1 MNTNFHLGAT
11 AQTNSGPLAGPLA
24 GVRILIT
31 RPVMPASRTAQR
43 LAGLGATPFVF
54 PTTII
59 EPPADAAPLNAALA
73 KISDYYAAI
82 FVSPSAAEMT
92 LAPLGSLPKKLP
104 AALRVFAPGPGTV
117 EALNLRGVA
126 DVEMPD
132 TSFDSEG
139 LLALPSL
146 QASVIKGKR
155 IVIFRGNDG
164 RELLREVLVKRG
176 AVVDAI
182 TAYRRRPPN
191 TPPTGLLELLRA
203 GKVNALSA
211 MSSDAITHLVP
222 LIPAAERATLLFA
235 LPVYASHERIAAT
248 ARDAGFRNVIG
259 TEAGDAG
266 LITALLDRAN
276 PM

>member
-1 MNTNFHLGAT
+1 MSTDFHLGAI
-11 AQTNSGPLAGPLA
+11 APTNAGPLT
-24 GVRILIT
+24 GINILIT
-31 RPVMPASRTAQR
+31 RPVMPASRTATR
-43 LAGLGATPFVF
+43 VASLGATPFIF

-59 EPPADAAPLNAALA
+59 EPPADASPLNTALA

-92 LAPLGSLPKKLP
+92 LAPLGSIPKKLP
-104 AALRVFAPGPGTV
+104 STLYDFAPGPGTA
-117 EALNLRGVA
+117 EELNVRGVA
-126 DVEMPD
+126 SVQMPES
-132 TSFDSEG
+132 SFDSEG
-139 LLALPSL
+139 LLTLPLL
-146 QASVIKGKR
+146 QASAVKGKR

-164 RELLREVLVKRG
+164 RELLREALVKRG
-176 AVVDAI
+176 AAVDAI
-182 TAYRRRPPN
+182 TAYHRRAPN

-222 LIPAAERATLLFA
+222 LIPAAERGALLFA

-248 ARDAGFRNVIG
+248 ARDAGFRNVIE

-266 LITALLDRAN
+266 LITALLNRRSHL
-276 PM
+276 

>member
-1 MNTNFHLGAT
+1 MSTDFHLGPT
-11 AQTNSGPLAGPLA
+11 AQPNAGPLL
-24 GVRILIT
+24 GVNLLIT

-43 LAGLGATPFVF
+43 VAALGATPLVF

-59 EPPADAAPLNAALA
+59 EAPADCAPLDSALA
-73 KISDYYAAI
+73 KISGYYAAI

-92 LAPLGSLPKKLP
+92 LAPLGTLPKKLP
-104 AALRVFAPGPGTV
+104 ESLLVFAPGPGTAEELAV
-117 EALNLRGVA
+117 RGVA
-126 DVEMPD
+126 NVAMPT

-139 LLALPSL
+139 LLALPAL
-146 QASVIKGKR
+146 QAIAINGKR

-164 RELLREVLVKRG
+164 RELMREVLVKRG
-176 AVVDAI
+176 ATVNAI
-182 TAYRRRPPN
+182 TAYHRRAPN

-211 MSSDAITHLVP
+211 MSSDAITNLV
-222 LIPAAERATLLFA
+222 LLVPAAERSTLFFA

-248 ARDAGFRNVIG
+248 ARAAGFRNVIE

-266 LITALLDRAN
+266 LIAALLAHAN
-276 PM
+276 PF

>member
-1 MNTNFHLGAT
+1 MNTDFHLGAT
-11 AQTNSGPLAGPLA
+11 PLTNSGPLAGPLA

-59 EPPADAAPLNAALA
+59 EPPADAAPLNLALDRLN
-73 KISDYYAAI
+73 DYYAAI

-104 AALRVFAPGPGTV
+104 AALRLFAPGPGTA

-164 RELLREVLVKRG
+164 RELLREALVKRG

-182 TAYRRRPPN
+182 TAYRRRAPN

-211 MSSDAITHLVP
+211 MSSDAITNLMP
-222 LIPAAERATLLFA
+222 LIPVAERNLLLFM

-248 ARDAGFRNVIG
+248 ARDAGFRNVIE
-259 TEAGDAG
+259 TQAGDAG

-276 PM
+276 PL

>member
-1 MNTNFHLGAT
+1 MNTDIHLGVA
-11 AQTNSGPLAGPLA
+11 AQTNEGPLAGIN
-24 GVRILIT
+24 ILIT
-31 RPVMPASRTAQR
+31 RPVMPASRTATR
-43 LAGLGATPFVF
+43 LASLGATPSVF

-59 EPPADAAPLNAALA
+59 EPPADAAPLNTALA
-73 KISDYYAAI
+73 KINDYYAAI

-92 LAPLGSLPKKLP
+92 LAPLGSFPKKLP
-104 AALRVFAPGPGTV
+104 ATLHVFAPGPGTA
-117 EALNLRGVA
+117 EELNTRGVA
-126 DVEMPD
+126 NAQMPE

-146 QASVIKGKR
+146 QASAVKGKR
-155 IVIFRGNDG
+155 VVIFRGNDG
-164 RELLREVLVKRG
+164 RELLREELIKRG
-176 AVVDAI
+176 ATVDAI
-182 TAYRRRPPN
+182 TAYHRRAPT

-222 LIPAAERATLLFA
+222 LIPVNERAILLFT

-248 ARDAGFRNVIG
+248 AREAGFRNVIE
-259 TEAGDAG
+259 TAAGDAG
-266 LITALLDRAN
+266 LITALLEHAN